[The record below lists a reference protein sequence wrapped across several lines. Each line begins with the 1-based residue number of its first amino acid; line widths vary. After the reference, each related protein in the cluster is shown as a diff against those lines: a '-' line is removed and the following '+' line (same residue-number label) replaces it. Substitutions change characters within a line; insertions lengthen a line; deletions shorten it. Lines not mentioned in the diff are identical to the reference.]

1 MTAWTGVLLCLTVRL
16 AFKSDDIDA
25 TKLNKLTLAHAGRA
39 SEDFEVQLYIQLML
53 VDSFEPTNPA
63 WCALFSRS
71 CVFYLFFLSGT

>member
-1 MTAWTGVLLCLTVRL
+1 MTAWTGVLLCLTVRF

-53 VDSFEPTNPA
+53 VDS
-63 WCALFSRS
+63 RS
-71 CVFYLFFLSGT
+71 CVFYLFFSLRNMRSSS

>member
-39 SEDFEVQLYIQLML
+39 SEDFEVQLY
-53 VDSFEPTNPA
+53 S
-63 WCALFSRS
+63 
-71 CVFYLFFLSGT
+71 